1 MIRRFVGRAS
11 GCRSADRP
19 CDDFIPHGGRLPRLT
34 VSRISE
40 IICGMEYK
48 LIGETSWQTREFVE
62 NIVKIMERK
71 GMTRL
76 EFARRLGGVRP
87 SYVTK
92 ILSGREN
99 MTAKTME
106 AMAAAVGY
114 ELVFGLRRRPR
125 GKGDGLSAREIKH
138 RIDKRKGDRH
148 GAPSKAWLN
157 S

>member
-1 MIRRFVGRAS
+1 M
-11 GCRSADRP
+11 
-19 CDDFIPHGGRLPRLT
+19 
-34 VSRISE
+34 
-40 IICGMEYK
+40 CGMENK
-48 LIGETSWQTREFVE
+48 LKGETSWQTRVFVE
-62 NIVKIMERK
+62 DIVKIMGRK

-114 ELVFGLRRRPR
+114 ELVFGLRRRPQ
-125 GKGDGLSAREIKH
+125 GKREGLSAREIKR
-138 RIDKRKGDRH
+138 RIAKRKGIRH
-148 GAPSKAWLN
+148 E
-157 S
+157 

>member
-1 MIRRFVGRAS
+1 MTF
-11 GCRSADRP
+11 
-19 CDDFIPHGGRLPRLT
+19 
-34 VSRISE
+34 SRISE

-48 LIGETSWQTREFVE
+48 LIGETSWQSRVFAE

-99 MTAKTME
+99 MTVKTME
-106 AMAAAVGY
+106 AMAAAVGC
-114 ELVFGLRRRPR
+114 ELVFGLRRRPQGKGKGLSAMEIKRRVAR
-125 GKGDGLSAREIKH
+125 GKGGPR
-138 RIDKRKGDRH
+138 
-148 GAPSKAWLN
+148 
-157 S
+157 

>member
-1 MIRRFVGRAS
+1 
-11 GCRSADRP
+11 
-19 CDDFIPHGGRLPRLT
+19 
-34 VSRISE
+34 
-40 IICGMEYK
+40 MEFNV
-48 LIGETSWQTREFVE
+48 IGETSWQTRVFVE

-114 ELVFGLRRRPR
+114 ELVFGLRRRPH
-125 GKGDGLSAREIKH
+125 GKGEGLSAREIK
-138 RIDKRKGDRH
+138 RRGL
-148 GAPSKAWLN
+148 GALRDDEDGARTLCHPRTAAIMDEQGWRRSGAIWYN
-157 S
+157 